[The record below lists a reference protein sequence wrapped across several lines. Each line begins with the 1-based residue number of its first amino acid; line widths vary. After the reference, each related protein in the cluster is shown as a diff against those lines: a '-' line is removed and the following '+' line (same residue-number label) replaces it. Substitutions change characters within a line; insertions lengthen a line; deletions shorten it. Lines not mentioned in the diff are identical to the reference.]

1 MTFDVTIVEKWVTW
15 PDCKKPTHMK
25 MNMLLAQIG
34 VEGRPPDKVNPS
46 TGSVN
51 AADSKNGMATDCIS
65 MQSDISNGGKLLF
78 LVDTGSD
85 ISLLKPY
92 KLDKTKQFDP
102 EGRVKVK
109 GMNGSTFQTLGTVQA
124 VLYEGS
130 IRISFMFQLI
140 DKWVDHPCDGILG
153 RDFLAHAGA
162 KICYKTGTSMLGTG
176 CTKIHKVLMPMNAKG
191 QPKGVW
197 RLVLPG
203 RAEMWL
209 GCRSRGQLMKVSRK
223 NKKYEKECI
232 SRGQSRKYRQAML
245 QPAL

>member
-1 MTFDVTIVEKWVTW
+1 MAR
-15 PDCKKPTHMK
+15 DCKKPTHTK
-25 MNMLLAQIG
+25 MNMPLAEIG

-51 AADSKNGMATDCIS
+51 AIDSKNGTATNCIS
-65 MQSDISNGGKLLF
+65 MQSDIRNGGKLLF

-92 KLDKTKQFDP
+92 KLDKTNQFDP

-109 GMNGSTFQTLGTVQA
+109 GVNGSTVQTLGTVQA

-140 DKWVDHPCDGILG
+140 DKRVDHPCDGKLG

-162 KICYKTGTSMLGTG
+162 KICYETGTSTLGTG
-176 CTKIHKVLMPMNAKG
+176 STKIHKVLMPMNAKG

-203 RAEMWL
+203 RAEIVVRL
-209 GCRSRGQLMKVSRK
+209 PVRGD
-223 NKKYEKECI
+223 N
-232 SRGQSRKYRQAML
+232 
-245 QPAL
+245 